1 MSKITYLIELEWLK
15 VKTYRP
21 FLVLLG
27 LYALLLPAFMYS
39 AKKMPIPKEIG
50 GTQTLFMFPNVWL
63 YLGYVGN
70 WLVFFLMGF
79 LAVQAIS
86 NETFNRTLRQNIISG
101 LSRTEF
107 FFSKFSFLTLINL
120 AATVYYA
127 LWALIFGFT
136 NTETVYAS
144 KVYENIDTIFRYF
157 LMCMGYSS
165 LGLFLGVLFSRSIL
179 GLFVYFSY
187 IMFIEKII
195 RYVLIRKILGSKA
208 MLFAPSN
215 AFNDL
220 VPPPVP
226 KILNQTIEGTDIRLF
241 LYPNEAIITTII
253 YASLFFYGA
262 YYLLKTRDL

>member
-1 MSKITYLIELEWLK
+1 MTKIIYLLQLEWLK
-15 VKTYRP
+15 VKSYRA
-21 FLVLLG
+21 FIVLLS
-27 LYALLLPAFMYS
+27 LYGLLLPAFMFS
-39 AKKMPIPKEIG
+39 AKKMPIPKHLGGNEII
-50 GTQTLFMFPNVWL
+50 FMFPNVWL

-86 NETFNRTLRQNIISG
+86 NETANRTLRQNIING
-101 LSRTEF
+101 LSRTDF
-107 FFSKFSFLTLINL
+107 FLSKLSFLTLINI
-120 AATVYYA
+120 AATLYYIV
-127 LWALIFGFT
+127 WALIFGFT
-136 NTETVYAS
+136 NTETVYIS
-144 KVYENIDTIFRYF
+144 KIYENIDTSGRYF

-195 RYVLIRKILGSKA
+195 RYVLIRKVLSSEA
-208 MLFAPSN
+208 MLFAPAN

-226 KILNQTIEGTDIRLF
+226 KIVNQMFQGTDIRLY
-241 LYPNEAIITTII
+241 LNPTEAIITSTIYI
-253 YASLFFYGA
+253 SLFLYSA

>member
-1 MSKITYLIELEWLK
+1 MSKLLFLLQLEWLK
-15 VKTYRP
+15 LKPYRP
-21 FLVLLG
+21 FIALLG
-27 LYALLLPAFMYS
+27 LYAILLPAFMYS

-50 GTQTLFMFPNVWL
+50 GNEILFMFPNVWG

-79 LAVQAIS
+79 LAIQSIS
-86 NETFNRTLRQNIISG
+86 NEMANKTLRQNIITG
-101 LSRTEF
+101 LSRMDF
-107 FFSKFSFLTLINL
+107 FLSKLSFLTVINI
-120 AATVYYA
+120 AATLYYIV
-127 LWALIFGFT
+127 WALIFGFT

-144 KVYENIDTIFRYF
+144 KVYENVDTAGRYF
-157 LMCMGYSS
+157 IMCMGYSS

-208 MLFAPSN
+208 MLFAPAN

-226 KILNQTIEGTDIRLF
+226 KIMNQTIEGSDIRLF
-241 LYPNEAIITTII
+241 LYPTEAIVTSSVYI
-253 YASLFFYGA
+253 ALFLIGA

>member
-1 MSKITYLIELEWLK
+1 MSKLVFLLQLEWLK

-27 LYALLLPAFMYS
+27 LYGLLLPGFMYS
-39 AKKMPIPKEIG
+39 AKKMPIPKELG
-50 GTQTLFMFPNVWL
+50 GNEILFMFPNIWL

-86 NETFNRTLRQNIISG
+86 NETAYRTLRQNIING
-101 LSRTEF
+101 LSRTDF
-107 FFSKFSFLTLINL
+107 FLSKLSFLTLINI
-120 AATVYYA
+120 AATLYYMV
-127 LWALIFGFT
+127 WALIFGFT
-136 NTETVYAS
+136 NTETIYVS
-144 KVYENIDTIFRYF
+144 KIYENIDTSGRYL

-165 LGLFLGVLFSRSIL
+165 MGLFLGVLFSRSIL

-195 RYVLIRKILGSKA
+195 RFVLISKVLSNRA
-208 MLFAPSN
+208 MLFTPANS
-215 AFNDL
+215 FNDL

-226 KILNQTIEGTDIRLF
+226 KMLNKTIEGTDIRLF
-241 LYPNEAIITTII
+241 LYPTEAIISSII
-253 YASLFFYGA
+253 YIAIFLYGA
-262 YYLLKTRDL
+262 YFLLKKRDL

>member
-1 MSKITYLIELEWLK
+1 MTKIIYLLQLEWLK
-15 VKTYRP
+15 VKSYRA
-21 FLVLLG
+21 FIVLLG
-27 LYALLLPAFMYS
+27 LYGLLLPAFMFS
-39 AKKMPIPKEIG
+39 AKKMPIPKQLGGNEI
-50 GTQTLFMFPNVWL
+50 LFMFPNVWL
-63 YLGYVGN
+63 YLGYIGN

-86 NETFNRTLRQNIISG
+86 NETANRTLRQNIING
-101 LSRTEF
+101 LSRTDF
-107 FFSKFSFLTLINL
+107 FLSKLSFLTLINI
-120 AATVYYA
+120 AATLYYMV
-127 LWALIFGFT
+127 WALIFGFT
-136 NTETVYAS
+136 NTETVYIS
-144 KVYENIDTIFRYF
+144 KIYENIDTSGRYF

-195 RYVLIRKILGSKA
+195 RYLLIRKVLGSKA
-208 MLFAPSN
+208 MLFAPAN

-241 LYPNEAIITTII
+241 LYPTEAIITSTIYI
-253 YASLFFYGA
+253 FIFLYGA